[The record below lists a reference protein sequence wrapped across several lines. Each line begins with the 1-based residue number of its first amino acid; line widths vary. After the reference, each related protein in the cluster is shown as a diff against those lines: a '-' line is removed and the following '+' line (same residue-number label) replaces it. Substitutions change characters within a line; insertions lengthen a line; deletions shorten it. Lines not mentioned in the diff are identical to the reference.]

1 MVERFD
7 RDLARR
13 IYAGADLFLMP
24 SRFEPCGQGQMI
36 AMRYG
41 TPPVARRTGGLADT
55 IVDLHEEPG
64 TGTGFLFDDATPDA
78 LRFACER
85 AIAVLRDPRSDAL
98 GGPGPSRHG
107 GRLGLG
113 ALVGARLR
121 RDVPAR
127 GGRAAGRPGRPGSVA
142 AHGGVVRRRR
152 PAREPA
158 RQPGSTAATTTAPT
172 VNADPSS
179 AISNAA
185 RAASGASRSSRRTA
199 SARHGSGAV
208 RESQSSVS

>member
-1 MVERFD
+1 VALGSGDAGLVAGMRAIAAARPGRIAMVERFD

-64 TGTGFLFDDATPDA
+64 RGTGFLFDDATPDA

-85 AIAVLRDPRSDAL
+85 AIAVLGDPDPTRWEGLVGRGMAVDWDWERSSAPAYAAMFRRAVAARQATRA
-98 GGPGPSRHG
+98 GSPAPSR
-107 GRLGLG
+107 
-113 ALVGARLR
+113 
-121 RDVPAR
+121 
-127 GGRAAGRPGRPGSVA
+127 
-142 AHGGVVRRRR
+142 
-152 PAREPA
+152 
-158 RQPGSTAATTTAPT
+158 APT
-172 VNADPSS
+172 VSS
-179 AISNAA
+179 AAP
-185 RAASGASRSSRRTA
+185 RTPRPRRP
-199 SARHGSGAV
+199 
-208 RESQSSVS
+208 